1 MSNKATHT
9 GKVKFFNA
17 TKGWGFII
25 DDSNNHEFFVHQK
38 ALNGIIK
45 EGDRVEFN
53 LEEGKN
59 GKGLTCVNVKK
70 V

>member
-1 MSNKATHT
+1 MATHK
-9 GKVKFFNA
+9 GKVKFFNS

-25 DDSNNHEFFVHQK
+25 DDSNGHEFFVHQK
-38 ALNGIIK
+38 GLNGTVK
-45 EGDRVEFN
+45 ESDNVEFD

-70 V
+70 I